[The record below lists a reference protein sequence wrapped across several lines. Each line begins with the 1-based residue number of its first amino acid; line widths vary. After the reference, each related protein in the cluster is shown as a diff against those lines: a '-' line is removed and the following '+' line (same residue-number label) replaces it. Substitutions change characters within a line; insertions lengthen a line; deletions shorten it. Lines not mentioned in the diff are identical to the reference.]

1 MRNLARS
8 FTVFL
13 ISIFLNGCTQ
23 VSEKKDKLYIVTTT
37 GILADAVKNIVKDSA
52 YVQAIMGAG
61 VDPHV
66 YKASQGD
73 LKEFLQ
79 ADIIIYGGLHL
90 EGKLTEV
97 LKKLSRTKPVLGV
110 GDELPKTLIRT
121 DSSFATAVDPHIWFD
136 VKIWAEVVDLT
147 AKRIISLDKKRENF
161 YRANADSYIKQL
173 LLLDK
178 EVSDMINTI
187 PPHKR
192 VMITAHDAFNYF
204 GNAYNIE
211 VMGLQGIS
219 TTAEF
224 GLRDVS
230 NLVNFILERQIRAI
244 FLETSVS
251 DRAIKAVIA
260 GVNEK
265 GGKLLI
271 GGNLFSDAMGASG
284 TPEGTYIGMVKHNV
298 ETIVKALK

>member
-1 MRNLARS
+1 MRNLYQS
-8 FTVFL
+8 FGILLLCLFWG
-13 ISIFLNGCTQ
+13 GCTQ
-23 VSEKKDKLYIVTTT
+23 VPEKKDRLYIVTTT

-52 YVQAIMGAG
+52 YVQTIMGAG

-73 LKEFLQ
+73 LEKFLQ
-79 ADIIIYGGLHL
+79 ADLIIYGGLHL

-97 LKKLSRTKPVLGV
+97 LNKLGRTRPVLGV
-110 GDELPKTLIRT
+110 GDELPKALVRT

-136 VKIWAEVVDLT
+136 IKIWAEVVDLI
-147 AKRIISLDKKRENF
+147 AKKIISLDKKHANF
-161 YRANADSYIKQL
+161 YKANASSYIETL

-178 EVSDMINTI
+178 EVKNMISAI
-187 PPHKR
+187 PVHKR

-204 GNAYNIE
+204 GSAYNIE

-230 NLVNFILERQIRAI
+230 KLVTFILERQINAI

-298 ETIVKALK
+298 NTIVKALK